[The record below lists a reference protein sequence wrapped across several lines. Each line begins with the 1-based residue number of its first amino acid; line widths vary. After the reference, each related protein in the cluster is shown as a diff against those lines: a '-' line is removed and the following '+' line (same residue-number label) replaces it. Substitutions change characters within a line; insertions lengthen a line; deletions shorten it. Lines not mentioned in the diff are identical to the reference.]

1 MANISVAS
9 IWGMLKETAADW
21 VEDKAT
27 QQAAALTFYSVLS
40 IAPLLVISLAVAS
53 LAFDAKAARTEMV
66 DEMGGL
72 VGSEGEEAVKAMLD
86 SAEQPQQGTV
96 ATILGVITL
105 LFGASGVFGQLQE
118 SLNTIWEV
126 KPKPGGGIWQLIRSR
141 FLSMAM
147 VLGTGFLLLVSLV
160 VSSAISGLGTYLQ
173 NQWPGLESI
182 WHFVNFAVTLAVV
195 TVLFALIFKYLP
207 DAKIAW
213 SDVWVGAL
221 LTAVLF
227 SVGKLLIGLY
237 LGKASIGS
245 AYGAAGSLVV
255 LLVWIYY
262 SSLILFF
269 GAELTQVYARRF
281 GTRIVPKEGAE
292 SISADDRDQEGLG
305 KSKEFSDRV
314 MA

>member
-1 MANISVAS
+1 MAALSVSSVFGMFKEAAS
-9 IWGMLKETAADW
+9 DW

-27 QQAAALTFYSVLS
+27 QQAAALTFYAVLS

-53 LAFDAKAARTEMV
+53 LAFDEKAARTQMV

-72 VGSEGEEAVKAMLD
+72 TGSEGEDAVEAMLD
-86 SAEQPQQGTV
+86 SADKPKQGTV
-96 ATILGVITL
+96 ATVLGVITL

-118 SLNTIWEV
+118 SLNTVWEV

-160 VSSAISGLGTYLQ
+160 LSSAISGMGAYLTHQ
-173 NQWPGLESI
+173 FPGLESI
-182 WHFVNFAVTLAVV
+182 WHVVNFAVTIAVV
-195 TVLFALIFKYLP
+195 TVLFALIFKFLP

-213 SDVWVGAL
+213 SDVWVGAV
-221 LTAVLF
+221 LTAILF
-227 SVGKLLIGLY
+227 AVGKLLIGLY

-269 GAELTQVYARRF
+269 GAELTQVYAKRF
-281 GTRIVPKEGAE
+281 GSRIVPKEGAE
-292 SISADDRDQEGLG
+292 PVTAEGRAQQGLG
-305 KSKEFSDRV
+305 KSKDFGDRV

>member
-1 MANISVAS
+1 MAALSVS
-9 IWGMLKETAADW
+9 GVFGMLKEAATDW
-21 VEDKAT
+21 IEDKAT

-53 LAFDAKAARTEMV
+53 LVFDQKAARTEMV

-72 VGSEGEEAVKAMLD
+72 IGSEGEEAVEAMLD
-86 SAEQPQQGTV
+86 SADKPQQGTV

-105 LFGASGVFGQLQE
+105 LFGASGVFGQLQD

-182 WHFVNFAVTLAVV
+182 WHVVNFIITVLMA
-195 TVLFALIFKYLP
+195 TVLFALIFKFLP

-213 SDVWVGAL
+213 SDVWVGAF

-227 SVGKLLIGLY
+227 SIGKVLIGLY

-269 GAELTQVYARRF
+269 GAELTQVYAKRF
-281 GTRIVPKEGAE
+281 GSQIVPKEGAE
-292 SISADDRDQEGLG
+292 PVTGEARAQQGLG

>member
-1 MANISVAS
+1 MAALSVS
-9 IWGMLKETAADW
+9 SVFGMFKEAATDW
-21 VEDKAT
+21 IEDKAT
-27 QQAAALTFYSVLS
+27 QQAAALTFYAVLS

-53 LAFDAKAARTEMV
+53 LVFDEKAARTEMV

-72 VGSEGEEAVKAMLD
+72 IGSEGEEAVEAMLD
-86 SAEQPQQGTV
+86 SADKPKQGTV
-96 ATILGVITL
+96 ATVLGVITL

-160 VSSAISGLGTYLQ
+160 LTSAISGMGTYLKHQ
-173 NQWPGLESI
+173 FPGMESV
-182 WHFVNFAVTLAVV
+182 WHIVNFIVTIAVV
-195 TVLFALIFKYLP
+195 TVLFALIFKFLP

-227 SVGKLLIGLY
+227 AVGKLLIGLY

-269 GAELTQVYARRF
+269 GAELTQVYAKRF
-281 GTRIVPKEGAE
+281 GSHIVPKEGAE
-292 SISADDRDQEGLG
+292 PVTAEGRAQQGLG

>member
-1 MANISVAS
+1 MF
-9 IWGMLKETAADW
+9 KEAAEDW
-21 VEDKAT
+21 VDDKAT
-27 QQAAALTFYSVLS
+27 QQAAALTFYAVLS

-53 LAFDAKAARTEMV
+53 LVFDEKAARTEMV

-72 VGSEGEEAVKAMLD
+72 IGSEGEEAVKAMLD
-86 SAEQPQQGTV
+86 SADKPKQGTV
-96 ATILGVITL
+96 ATVLGVITL

-126 KPKPGGGIWQLIRSR
+126 KPKPSGGIWQLLRSR

-160 VSSAISGLGTYLQ
+160 LTSAISGMGTYLKHQ
-173 NQWPGLESI
+173 FPGLESI
-182 WHFVNFAVTLAVV
+182 WQIVNFVVTIAVV
-195 TVLFALIFKYLP
+195 SILFALIFKFLP
-207 DAKIAW
+207 DAQIAW
-213 SDVWVGAL
+213 NDVWVGAV
-221 LTAVLF
+221 LTAILF
-227 SVGKLLIGLY
+227 ALGKLLIGLY
-237 LGKASIGS
+237 LGTASIGS

-281 GTRIVPKEGAE
+281 GSHIVPKEGAE
-292 SISADDRDQEGLG
+292 PVTAEGRAQQGLG

>member
-1 MANISVAS
+1 MAALSVS
-9 IWGMLKETAADW
+9 GVFGMVKEAVSDW
-21 VEDKAT
+21 IEDKAT

-53 LAFDAKAARTEMV
+53 LVFEEKAARTEMV

-72 VGSEGEEAVKAMLD
+72 IGSEGEEAVEAMLD
-86 SAEQPQQGTV
+86 SADKPQQGTV

-160 VSSAISGLGTYLQ
+160 ISSAISGLGTYLR
-173 NQWPGLESI
+173 NQWPGMESI
-182 WHFVNFAVTLAVV
+182 WHVVNFVITVTMA
-195 TVLFALIFKYLP
+195 TVLFALIFKFLP

-213 SDVWVGAL
+213 SDVWVGAF
-221 LTAVLF
+221 LTALLF
-227 SVGKLLIGLY
+227 AVGKLLIGLY

-269 GAELTQVYARRF
+269 GAELTQVYAKKF
-281 GTRIVPKEGAE
+281 GSRIVPKEGAE
-292 SISADDRDQEGLG
+292 PVTDEARAQQGLG
-305 KSKEFSDRV
+305 KPKEFSDRV